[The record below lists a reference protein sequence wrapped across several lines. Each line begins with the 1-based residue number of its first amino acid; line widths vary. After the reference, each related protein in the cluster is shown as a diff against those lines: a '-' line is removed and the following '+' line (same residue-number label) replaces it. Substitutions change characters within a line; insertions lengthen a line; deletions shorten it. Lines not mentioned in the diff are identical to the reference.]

1 MATPAD
7 TTPADAIPADAAPE
21 VVCLT
26 GDEFLARRLAPRI
39 GGHIDVD
46 EVLRG
51 ITTGLTAA
59 RDRSEMVAAA
69 RRAAATIVDEPNV
82 DSLAERIA
90 RDAMASRTDNLART
104 EGLAYGLRYYFG
116 DQLAVYVN
124 KIIRGAVR
132 GMPPGI
138 ARPRFAVTGITFYA
152 AVLVMQGHQGPA
164 PNAYIVEV
172 HCGRSGFTPRS
183 RRSPAISLCL
193 KVEPSWSG
201 ERVAAEFDVRRPKML
216 RNKAANAPRLK
227 SLVFPE
233 AGRLRP
239 AH

>member
-1 MATPAD
+1 M
-7 TTPADAIPADAAPE
+7 AIPADAVSE

-26 GDEFLARRLAPRI
+26 GDEFLARRLAPLI
-39 GGHIDVD
+39 GVHVDVD

-51 ITTGLTAA
+51 IAANLAAA
-59 RDRSEMVAAA
+59 RDRPEMVEAA

-90 RDAMASRTDNLART
+90 RDAMVSRTDDLGKI
-104 EGLAYGLRYYFG
+104 EGIAYGLRHHFG

-132 GMPPGI
+132 GMPPGT
-138 ARPRFAVTGITFYA
+138 ARPRFAVTGITCYT
-152 AVLVMQGHQGPA
+152 AVLIMQGHQGPA

-172 HCGRSGFTPRS
+172 HCGRSGYTPRS

-193 KVEPSWSG
+193 KVEPSWSA
-201 ERVAAEFDVRRPKML
+201 ERIAAEFDVRRPKML

-233 AGRLRP
+233 AGGLRP